1 MNNRFHVIIPA
12 RLEATRL
19 PRKPLVDLGGQPL
32 ILRVLERA
40 RACGALSVHVA
51 TDSKEIAAV
60 VENSGG
66 EVVMTSSEHGSGTDR
81 LSEAAQLLGLA
92 DDAVVVNLQGD
103 EPDMPPECVQQVSRL
118 LQDHSGASMATLWW
132 PIESESE
139 WRDPHVVKLIADRA
153 GRALYFS
160 RSPIPHVRAGGWPNE
175 AACRHIGLYAYR
187 AGALAAWPSLA
198 ASRLESL
205 ESLEQ
210 LRALDAGWTIV
221 CQKAVESVPPGIDT
235 PEDLVRF
242 IQQFERT

>member
-32 ILRVLERA
+32 ILRVLDRA

-51 TDSKEIAAV
+51 TDSEEIAAV
-60 VENSGG
+60 VENGGG
-66 EVVMTSSEHGSGTDR
+66 EVVMTSNEHRSGTDR

-103 EPDMPPECVQQVSRL
+103 EPDMPPACVQQVSRL
-118 LQDHSGASMATLWW
+118 LQNHSGASMATLWW
-132 PIESESE
+132 PIDNESD
-139 WRDPHVVKLIADRA
+139 WRDPNVVKLVADHA

-160 RSPIPHVRAGGWPNE
+160 RAPIPHVRSGNWPNE
-175 AACRHIGLYAYR
+175 TACRHIGLYAYR
-187 AGALAAWPSLA
+187 AGALAAWSSLE
-198 ASRLESL
+198 ASRLEAL

-221 CQKAVESVPPGIDT
+221 CQKAVEPVPPGIDT
-235 PEDLVRF
+235 PDDVDRF
-242 IQQFERT
+242 IQRVKHT